1 MADLTEHEGE
11 YPGTERRKSAPAITI
26 VIYSWMTPLIGV
38 IMLILGALG
47 GFLIRPL
54 LVPEAAPASA
64 EAAGATVASNVE
76 NPNAAEIM
84 QLVTQQTRHFMGRED
99 APVTIVEFSDFQ
111 CPYCGSF
118 AATTGRQIIAQYV
131 QTGKVRFGYIH
142 FPFLGPASTLA
153 AQASE
158 CAAEQDA
165 FWDYHDLVF
174 ENQDSINATR
184 LKELAGD
191 LGLNQQTFDACLDS
205 GKYEAVVNSQ
215 GEFSQSIGVRS
226 TPSFLI
232 NGQPL
237 IGAQGFEVFRQVIEA
252 ELESANP

>member
-1 MADLTEHEGE
+1 MSDLADHEDE
-11 YPGTERRKSAPAITI
+11 YPGAKKRETAPAITI
-26 VIYSWMTPLIGV
+26 VIHSWMTPIIGV
-38 IMLILGALG
+38 VMLILGALG

-54 LVPEAAPASA
+54 LLPESTPASA
-64 EAAGATVASNVE
+64 ESAGTTVANNVK

-131 QTGKVRFGYIH
+131 QTGKVRLGYIH

-174 ENQDSINATR
+174 ENQDSLSATR

-191 LGLNQQTFDACLDS
+191 LGLDQQAFDACLDS
-205 GKYEAVVNSQ
+205 GKYEAVVNGQ

-237 IGAQGFEVFRQVIEA
+237 IGAQSFEAFQQVIEA
-252 ELESANP
+252 ELESASP